1 LHDCTGTITALDAA
15 KGSVT
20 VKNNKDVEKTLLF
33 TAQAKITSADK
44 AVTLA
49 DLKVGEK
56 VKVNF
61 TEDAGKLTAT
71 KIITVP
77 VEKAKAPATRR
88 KKRSNPTQT
97 TQTGNPGNGFPVLL
111 FSTICYTDRAL

>member
-1 LHDCTGTITALDAA
+1 LR
-15 KGSVT
+15 
-20 VKNNKDVEKTLLF
+20 KTF
-33 TAQAKITSADK
+33 VVTAQAKITSADK

-61 TEDAGKLTAT
+61 TEDAASSQRPRSLLYRS
-71 KIITVP
+71 
-77 VEKAKAPATRR
+77 EKAESARTRR
-88 KKRSNPTQT
+88 RKEVIPTQT
-97 TQTGNPGNGFPVLL
+97 YTNGESGNGFPVLL